1 MDKRTLPTT
10 DHLPWSNGPRW
21 SNWLDLFSTSPLW
34 KVRRFGFTVKFYYR
48 KYIHCGHPAPS
59 EIMVLVME
67 ILDTKRSQPASS
79 AELHPLSVP
88 KNSQNPARWVSVSR
102 LLRILTFVS
111 EWAAGSFKWAAVLFL
126 IFFAACIQKLA
137 KIEKL
142 LLCFAAK
149 NFISFYKNRGD
160 FKVTWPDCLVDQ
172 GDLHPLP
179 GQSTQ
184 PAGHS
189 APQGQELLHS

>member
-1 MDKRTLPTT
+1 M
-10 DHLPWSNGPRW
+10 
-21 SNWLDLFSTSPLW
+21 
-34 KVRRFGFTVKFYYR
+34 RRFGFTVKFYYR

-79 AELHPLSVP
+79 AELHPLSTVSVP

-102 LLRILTFVS
+102 LLRILTFVLAQS
-111 EWAAGSFKWAAVLFL
+111 RSLTARRTRFSLRNAYCSFDWAAVLFL
-126 IFFAACIQKLA
+126 IFFAACIQKLPL
-137 KIEKL
+137 IEKL

-172 GDLHPLP
+172 GDLHSLP